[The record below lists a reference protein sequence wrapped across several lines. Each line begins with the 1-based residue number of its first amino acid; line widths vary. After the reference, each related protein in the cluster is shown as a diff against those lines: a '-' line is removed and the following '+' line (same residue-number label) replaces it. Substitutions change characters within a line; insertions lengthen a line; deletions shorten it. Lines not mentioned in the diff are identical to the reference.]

1 MSRMAAM
8 WCGRGEEGED
18 KLRRIRAQD
27 KEGKEGKLKTAFLSP
42 KAEWWHNFSH
52 TQYAKNVPL

>member
-1 MSRMAAM
+1 M